1 MAKIQIKYDKY
12 TAFSFYLENQ
22 RKAWRVVEKI
32 VLLSAKACY
41 EPKKNK
47 TALVMNLKKI
57 KLPLLAKIIVAI
69 VLGVLFGNVFNE
81 TTVRMFLTFNG
92 IFSQFLGFMI
102 PLIIVGL
109 VTPAIADI
117 GNGAGKLLVATVAFA
132 FGDTILA
139 GLLAYGTG
147 SALFPRLIADTA
159 PVVVDKAEELK
170 PFFEVEIPAMLN
182 VMSALVFSFMLGLG
196 IAHMRSHTMHKVY
209 YIRDEYLKKV

>member
-1 MAKIQIKYDKY
+1 
-12 TAFSFYLENQ
+12 
-22 RKAWRVVEKI
+22 
-32 VLLSAKACY
+32 
-41 EPKKNK
+41 
-47 TALVMNLKKI
+47 MNLQRI

-92 IFSQFLGFMI
+92 IFSQFLGFII

-159 PVVVDKAEELK
+159 PVVVDKAE
-170 PFFEVEIPAMLN
+170 
-182 VMSALVFSFMLGLG
+182 
-196 IAHMRSHTMHKVY
+196 
-209 YIRDEYLKKV
+209 